1 MNNKTTQV
9 DDDTIQVNGQ
19 NTIQVDA
26 DSVQVNAQ
34 LFSQAKSREDM
45 NFDILS
51 YCIEPRSRKEI
62 AEMCGLRN
70 LRYLSSQY
78 LSPLLEKGFL
88 QLTIPDKPRSS
99 KQKYQ
104 TVIIKRESE
113 KK

>member
-1 MNNKTTQV
+1 MSFQYPEEITVQV
-9 DDDTIQVNGQ
+9 NRMPIQGNGQ
-19 NTIQVDA
+19 NTIQA
-26 DSVQVNAQ
+26 NAQ
-34 LFSQAKSREDM
+34 PTPQVKSREDM

-51 YCIEPRSRKEI
+51 YCVEPRSRREI

-88 QLTIPDKPRSS
+88 QLTLPEKPRSS

-104 TVIIKRESE
+104 TVIIKRENE